1 MTFIV
6 RKIFPTV
13 HVVYRLTQTKNIA
26 SYGNVF
32 SDDTLEKSLLLVT
45 GKIVAG
51 GFLDPM
57 SWQDI
62 NDPIVVSNPIGMY
75 FLDIIKEKRP
85 FTLQLQ
91 VVI

>member
-6 RKIFPTV
+6 RFFSFRIAIYVLRV
-13 HVVYRLTQTKNIA
+13 HVVYRHTQTKNIA

-62 NDPIVVSNPIGMY
+62 NDPIVV
-75 FLDIIKEKRP
+75 
-85 FTLQLQ
+85 
-91 VVI
+91 